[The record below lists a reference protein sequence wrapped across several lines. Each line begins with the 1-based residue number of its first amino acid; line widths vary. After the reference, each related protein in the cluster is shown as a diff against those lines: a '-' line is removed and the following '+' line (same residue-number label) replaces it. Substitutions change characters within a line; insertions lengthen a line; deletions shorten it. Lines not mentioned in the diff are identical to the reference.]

1 MLPRLPHR
9 PPSRRR
15 RAARRPPRRP
25 PPPAQR
31 RTTRWSGWPSQ
42 LQQRAEHELSRHR
55 TSVGQNGGR
64 VPQGG
69 NRARNRV
76 GGGGSA
82 ATVSAGSWAWR
93 QWGTMPCPCRS
104 NQHGIVKPKSD
115 LRPNPKLVA
124 KRRIQRSIPQP
135 CGSPAPP
142 PPSPTLQRCAPPPLS
157 LPPAQWGLDRVPY
170 GSADFRVACCYRI
183 STVCQMAAGRAI
195 LC

>member
-115 LRPNPKLVA
+115 LRPNLKLVA

-142 PPSPTLQRCAPPPLS
+142 PPSPRPVRALLTMRCYPHIQATLHNVS
-157 LPPAQWGLDRVPY
+157 H
-170 GSADFRVACCYRI
+170 
-183 STVCQMAAGRAI
+183 
-195 LC
+195 